1 MLSQVKDREQI
12 VSVNII
18 FNRGNMRH
26 LNLAI
31 KIAKASDHP
40 RSKHGAVLV
49 RGGSIMNAAKNTNDY
64 TSFGQRFRPR
74 NKHGPASRHAEIAC
88 VLGLDK
94 SITKGT
100 SLYVARVNKEGETR
114 NSKPCEMCSAI
125 LEHTGVKRVFYTTD
139 DGWGCVKL

>member
-1 MLSQVKDREQI
+1 
-12 VSVNII
+12 
-18 FNRGNMRH
+18 MRH

-40 RSKHGAVLV
+40 RSKHGAVLI
-49 RGGSIMNAAKNTNDY
+49 RGGSIMNVAKNTNDY

-74 NKHGPASRHAEIAC
+74 FKHGPASRHAEIAC

-139 DGWGCVKL
+139 DGWGCVKYQEEQQ